1 MLAKR
6 IIPCLDVSGGAVVKG
21 VQFEQVRALADPV
34 TLGAYYAAS
43 GADELVYYDITATT
57 ESRGLTEALIAEIAA
72 QINIPFTVGGGVR
85 TLKDFYTVLGAG
97 ADKVSI
103 NASAL
108 KTPQLIT
115 DAAKRFGSQC
125 VVVSMDVRM
134 TGCNQWTIYT
144 KGGREAAGLCPL
156 AWAKQAESLGAG
168 ELVVNAIHTDGM
180 RQGYDLELTRRIAE
194 AVRIPVVASGG
205 AGCAQDFADALT
217 LGKADA
223 ALAASIFHT
232 KQLDIQSLKL
242 ELSKIGL
249 PMNITR

>member
-21 VQFEQVRALADPV
+21 VQFEQVKALADPV

-57 ESRGLTEALIAEIAA
+57 ESRGLTETLIAEIAS

-85 TLKDFYTVLGAG
+85 TLNDFYAVLGAG

-108 KTPQLIT
+108 KTPELVT
-115 DAAKRFGSQC
+115 NAAKRFGSQC
-125 VVVSMDVRM
+125 VVVSMDVRT
-134 TGCNQWTIYT
+134 TGDNHWTVYT
-144 KGGREAAGLCPL
+144 KGGREATDLCPID
-156 AWAKQAESLGAG
+156 WAKQAEALGAG
-168 ELVVNAIHTDGM
+168 ELVINAIHTDGM
-180 RQGYDLELTRRIAE
+180 RQGYDLTLTRRIAE

-205 AGCAQDFADALT
+205 AGCTQDFADALT

-232 KQLDIQSLKL
+232 KQLDIQALKQA
-242 ELSKIGL
+242 LSRLGL
-249 PMNITR
+249 PMNLSR